1 MGIHMSID
9 WLQFT
14 PWTALAGGGLIGL
27 SAGLLVTGLGRIAGI
42 SGIFA
47 AMFQSREPGNGWR
60 WAFILGLLLSPWLL
74 QALTPE
80 VPVFPEFEITHP
92 RQWLVLAVAGLLV
105 GYGTRM
111 ANGCTSGHGVCGL
124 ARLSPRSLAAVS
136 IFMGSAMVTVA
147 LRHLLGGAS

>member
-1 MGIHMSID
+1 
-9 WLQFT
+9 
-14 PWTALAGGGLIGL
+14 
-27 SAGLLVTGLGRIAGI
+27 
-42 SGIFA
+42 
-47 AMFQSREPGNGWR
+47 
-60 WAFILGLLLSPWLL
+60 
-74 QALTPE
+74 
-80 VPVFPEFEITHP
+80 
-92 RQWLVLAVAGLLV
+92 VLAVAGLLV